1 MQTIF
6 VVDDSDTNLAMA
18 EDALEDQYNAMTL
31 PSAAKMFM
39 LLEKVRPDLILLDID
54 MPEMDGFEALHRL
67 KSHEMYANIPVIF
80 LTSLTDAAVEV
91 RCFEMGAVDF
101 IAKPF
106 AAIVL
111 QNRIKTHLSID
122 ELIRK
127 RTAQLQRLQ
136 NSIVY
141 VMADMVESRDKSTG
155 GHIERTTAY
164 IKILMDALI
173 ERGVYVDELRNWD
186 LDVAASSARL
196 HDVGKIA
203 ISDTILNKPGKLT
216 KAEYEEMKTH
226 TTIGERNIDR
236 IVTRT
241 GDEAFLHHAKLFA
254 GYHHERWN
262 GTGYPRKLRGTA
274 IPLQGRIL
282 AVADVYD
289 ALVSVRPY
297 KNAFTTTEAESIIQE
312 SANTHFDPNIVDVFL
327 EVKDRFQEVSVCLNP

>member
-31 PSAAKMFM
+31 PSAAKMFT

-80 LTSLTDAAVEV
+80 LTSLTDTAVEV

-127 RTAQLQRLQ
+127 RTSQLQRLQ

-173 ERGVYVDELRNWD
+173 ERGVYIEELRNWD
-186 LDVAASSARL
+186 LDVASSSARL

-216 KAEYEEMKTH
+216 NAEYEEMKTH

-297 KNAFTTTEAESIIQE
+297 KNAFTTEEAESIIEE
-312 SANTHFDPNIVDVFL
+312 SANTHFDPNIVDVFM